1 VIRRWGGIIV
11 VLLLAGCTLI
21 EPETTPGITRADL
34 AQRLDEVRRDQAAAL
49 DLWDRIIF
57 GELVSCQESIPVPE
71 SLSVSAQDGD
81 LRAIQVQLNAAIQ
94 AVRNSSDL
102 WNIECN
108 ADRDYVPLNM
118 AQQGRE
124 TALAAGPP
132 LEAAAALL
140 ATYGG

>member
-1 VIRRWGGIIV
+1 MFA

-21 EPETTPGITRADL
+21 EPQTAPETTRADL
-34 AQRLDEVRRDQAAAL
+34 AQRLDETRRDQAAAL
-49 DLWDRIIF
+49 DLWDRVIF
-57 GELVSCQESIPVPE
+57 GELVSCQEVIAVPE
-71 SLSVSAQDGD
+71 PLTVSAQNND
-81 LRAIQVQLNAAIQ
+81 LRAIQEQLNAAIQ
-94 AVRNSSDL
+94 AVRDSSDL

-108 ADRDYVPLNM
+108 EDRAYVPLNM
-118 AQQGRE
+118 AQQGRT